1 MLENAPNHQLADIIS
16 ALVNASFKEKVEVL
30 NAVKLH
36 DRFTKAL
43 PLLLR
48 QIEGLQTLRNNQEKR
63 LQSKK
68 KTDTKTLKKRH
79 FLDEQTAD
87 DSDEIDALES
97 KLQNCD
103 LPPNVEKVAVKE
115 LKRIRKMSP
124 QMPEYPMLRHYLE
137 LISDLPWNESTIDTI
152 DMSKARE
159 DLDADHYAMTEVKK
173 RILEYLAVRKLKNSL
188 RGPILCFVGP
198 PGVGKTSIGKSIANT
213 LGRKFQRYVPQTI
226 TVQFLKDCNTNLPWM
241 VMFVLETSKSFK
253 LLWLATLVLIHCLNG
268 PLT

>member
-48 QIEGLQTLRNNQEKR
+48 QIEGLQTLRNSQEKR
-63 LQSKK
+63 LQPSK
-68 KTDTKTLKKRH
+68 KTDTKVRH
-79 FLDEQTAD
+79 RGRNVLDENND
-87 DSDEIDALES
+87 DSDEIDALEA
-97 KLQNCD
+97 KLQNSN
-103 LPPNVEKVAVKE
+103 LPENVEKVAFKE

-152 DMSKARE
+152 DMGKARE
-159 DLDADHYAMTEVKK
+159 DLDSDHYAMNEVKK

-213 LGRKFQRYVPQTI
+213 LGRKFQRYVIVKIPRYI
-226 TVQFLKDCNTNLPWM
+226 FLYFAKQI
-241 VMFVLETSKSFK
+241 FR
-253 LLWLATLVLIHCLNG
+253 
-268 PLT
+268 